1 MAASA
6 IIVVGAELNQQAV
19 IATYDFP
26 RVNWGKGRG
35 HRVVGVPE
43 LATPYFLEPILGERF
58 RLQLTIW
65 GQWPVQVK
73 GKMQMSRTKTEII
86 SICAEQNRKYTV
98 KPVSDNG
105 KTRQIDDQSRS
116 SVVFTN

>member
-26 RVNWGKGRG
+26 RVNWGKSRG

-43 LATPYFLEPILGERF
+43 LATPKIFGTFLEEDSER
-58 RLQLTIW
+58 RLNLRDEGCGSQ
-65 GQWPVQVK
+65 
-73 GKMQMSRTKTEII
+73 GKNAGSLRISR
-86 SICAEQNRKYTV
+86 V
-98 KPVSDNG
+98 KPREAPQGLDKIG
-105 KTRQIDDQSRS
+105 RK
-116 SVVFTN
+116 